1 MGFLMER
8 LPVVSV
14 SVGGSV
20 TVPKDGNTTY
30 LKKLSTM
37 LKEVSSQYRLII
49 VVGGGWIARWYIGI
63 ARDMGHDECTLD
75 EIGIYT
81 TRINAMMLI
90 AGMKDYACPFVPTDI
105 NSAVAL
111 LNDYPIVVMGG
122 THPGHTT
129 DGVAVMAGEKA
140 KAIRIVISTNVDGVY
155 TKDPN
160 KYPDAKKLTKITS
173 GELLKITAED
183 PAGAGS
189 SMVIDAL
196 GCRIIHRARIPTIV
210 CDGRNLD
217 SLRAAITGGDAGG
230 TIITHG

>member
-1 MGFLMER
+1 MEK

-20 TVPKDGNTTY
+20 TVPKDGSTTY
-30 LKKLSTM
+30 LKNLSAM
-37 LKEVSSQYRLII
+37 LREVSKNFRLII
-49 VVGGGWIARWYIGI
+49 VVGGGWIARWYISI
-63 ARDMGHDECTLD
+63 AREMGQDECTLD

-90 AGMKDYACPFVPTDI
+90 AGLKDYACPFVPVDI

-111 LNDYPIVVMGG
+111 LNDYPVVIMGG

-129 DGVAVMAGEKA
+129 DGVAVMAGEKS

-160 KYPDAKKLTKITS
+160 RYSDAKKLEKITAE
-173 GELLKITAED
+173 ELLKITADD
-183 PAGAGS
+183 PTGAGS

-196 GCRIIHRARIPTIV
+196 GCRIIHRAKIPTIV
-210 CDGRNLD
+210 CDGRNLTA
-217 SLRAAITGGDAGG
+217 LKAAIEGKDSGG
-230 TIITHG
+230 TIILPA